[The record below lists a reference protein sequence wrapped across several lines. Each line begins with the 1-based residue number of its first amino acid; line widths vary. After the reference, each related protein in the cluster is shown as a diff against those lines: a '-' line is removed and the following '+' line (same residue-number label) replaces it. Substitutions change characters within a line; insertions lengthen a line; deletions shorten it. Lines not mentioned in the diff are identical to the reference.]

1 MKRLLPFLLAL
12 SASLTWGQ
20 TQTGHERRYE
30 LRPDPNWPLE
40 IELGSGDYQIVASAS
55 DSIVVV
61 YEEGNPAGPQKVEV
75 QIGSGHG
82 QNHVKIAGPKSNFHA
97 VIEIPRKTDLRVR
110 MSSGGLSV
118 GDVEGNKDI
127 EVVAGNLELNALRPQ
142 DYARTDFS
150 VRVGD
155 VYAPLIKT
163 AKSGFLR
170 SFKTVGPGKYRLHAH
185 VGVGDL
191 TLRTEKI

>member
-1 MKRLLPFLLAL
+1 MKRLLAFLLAL
-12 SASLTWGQ
+12 SAALTWGQ
-20 TQTGHERRYE
+20 TSHEKRYE

-55 DSIVVV
+55 DSIAVV
-61 YEEGNPAGPQKVEV
+61 YDEGNDDALRKVKV
-75 QIGSGHG
+75 QIDSGHG
-82 QNHVKIAGPKSNFHA
+82 QNHIKIAGPKSNFHA
-97 VIEIPRKTDLRVR
+97 VIEVPRKTDLRVR

-127 EVVAGNLELNALRPQ
+127 EVMAGNLELNSLRPQ
-142 DYARTDFS
+142 DYAQADFS

-155 VYAPLIKT
+155 VYAPLLHA
-163 AKSGFLR
+163 AKSGFWR
-170 SFKTVGPGKYRLHAH
+170 SFKTTGSGKYHLHAH

-191 TLRTEKI
+191 TLRTSMI